1 MAPVRRAVPHMLAN
15 AVGALAI
22 FAALS
27 FFYRLQRH
35 APITPA
41 HCSPGASP

>member
-1 MAPVRRAVPHMLAN
+1 MLAN
-15 AVGALAI
+15 VVGTLAI
-22 FAALS
+22 FAELI

-35 APITPA
+35 APITRA